1 MNIKYVQIKD
11 CADVRPGFSA
21 KGAILNDPKGT
32 LQVITAQHIAKGE
45 VYHYS
50 EKHALRISPPKFN
63 EKYLVTTGD
72 ILFMSRG
79 ISNYA
84 VLIESVPD
92 PTIAPLTFFIIRPK
106 QNVMSEYLVWYLNQD
121 MIKTKLN
128 EIRSGA
134 GTPMISSKEFRE
146 LYIPLPPLATQKKIA
161 ELGRLQMREKQL
173 LQKLAYETDRLHQVI
188 GRSLLLN
195 SNHHK
200 G

>member
-1 MNIKYVQIKD
+1 MSIKNVRIED

-21 KGAILNDPKGT
+21 KSAIENDPKGT
-32 LQVITAQHIAKGE
+32 LQVITAQHITKGE
-45 VYHYS
+45 VYRYNQDHS
-50 EKHALRISPPKFN
+50 LVITPPKFY
-63 EKYLVTTGD
+63 EKYLVTAGD

-79 ISNYA
+79 ISNHA

-92 PTIAPLTFFIIRPK
+92 PSIAPLSFFIIRPK
-106 QNVMSEYLVWYLNQD
+106 QNVMPEYLVWYLNQD
-121 MIKTKLN
+121 MMKGKLN

-146 LYIPLPPLATQKKIA
+146 LSIPLPPLSTQKKIA
-161 ELGRLQMREKQL
+161 VLWRLQMHEKQL
-173 LQKLAYETDRLHQVI
+173 LQQLSNETDRLNQAI

-200 G
+200 R